1 MERSRFTDKV
11 AMVTGGGSGLGRAFC
26 HAFAEEGAA
35 VVCPDINLDGARE
48 TVAEINKMGGQAL
61 AVKADVTRSDEVGE
75 MVVEALKA
83 YHKIDILVNNAGI
96 VVRQGLLDTTE
107 EVWDKETGTDLK
119 GPFLVTKA
127 VVPQMIPRKYG
138 KIVNIASAAG
148 LIGAVSTAYTAS
160 KAGLIGVTRVW
171 ALEFA
176 PYRICVNSIAPG
188 FIATPINEAWR
199 KTPVGK
205 KIGRQVPLGFGEVG
219 NVVSAVLFLSSS
231 ESDFITG
238 HCLVVDGGLTCCRD
252 LGIEYRE
259 FDKGKK

>member
-26 HAFAEEGAA
+26 RAFAEEGAA
-35 VVCPDINLDGARE
+35 VVCPDINLEGARE

-61 AVKADVTRSDEVGE
+61 AVKADGTRSDEVGE
-75 MVVEALKA
+75 MVEEALKA
-83 YHKIDILVNNAGI
+83 YRKIDILVNNAGI

-148 LIGAVSTAYTAS
+148 LIGA
-160 KAGLIGVTRVW
+160 GLIGVTRVW

-176 PYRICVNSIAPG
+176 LYRICVNSIAPG

-205 KIGRQVPLGFGEVG
+205 KISRQVPLGFGEVS

-252 LGIEYRE
+252 FGAEYRE